1 MALDDVL
8 DEHEQSERV
17 LAWLR
22 RNGAGL
28 IGGILLG
35 LAAIFGWKWWQ
46 ARQAAEQAAASLRY
60 RTAVEAISAGNLAE
74 QSKLQSLEPGLY
86 RTLGSLAVAKAQLA
100 QNKRD
105 DAIATLRT
113 IRAEDPALAA
123 IVNERLARLLID
135 AGKGAD
141 ALKVIGTSESPAM
154 LEVQG
159 DAHLAVGQK
168 DRARDSY
175 ERALKRLEVDAPQR
189 RLIELKL
196 TQVGGTPTTP
206 EARS

>member
-1 MALDDVL
+1 MALDELL

-22 RNGAGL
+22 RNGVGL
-28 IGGILLG
+28 VGGILLG

-46 ARQAAEQAAASLRY
+46 ARQDAELAAASLQY
-60 RTAVEAISAGNLAE
+60 RTAVDAVASGNLAE
-74 QSKLQSLEPGLY
+74 RSKIESLELGLY
-86 RTLGSLAVAKAQLA
+86 RTLGSLAVAKEQVE
-100 QNKRD
+100 QGKRD
-105 DAIATLRT
+105 DAIATLRA
-113 IRAEDPALAA
+113 IRTEDPALA
-123 IVNERLARLLID
+123 IVVVQRLARLLID
-135 AGKGAD
+135 AGQGAE
-141 ALKVIGTSESPAM
+141 ALKLVGSSDAPGM
-154 LEVQG
+154 LELQG
-159 DAHLAVGQK
+159 DAHLALGQRE
-168 DRARDSY
+168 RARDSY

>member
-1 MALDDVL
+1 MALDEVL

-28 IGGILLG
+28 VGGILLG

-46 ARQAAEQAAASLRY
+46 SRQDAEQAAASLQY
-60 RTAVEAISAGNLAE
+60 QTAVDAVASGNLAE
-74 QSKLQSLEPGLY
+74 RSKIESLESGLY
-86 RTLGSLAVAKAQLA
+86 RTLGSLAVAKAQVE
-100 QNKRD
+100 QGQRD
-105 DAIATLRT
+105 DAIATLRA
-113 IRAEDPALAA
+113 IRAEDPVLAA
-123 IVNERLARLLID
+123 VVNERLARLMID
-135 AGKGAD
+135 ADQGAE
-141 ALKVIGTSESPAM
+141 ALKLVGSSDAPGM
-154 LEVQG
+154 LELAG
-159 DAHLAVGQK
+159 DAHLALGQR

>member
-28 IGGILLG
+28 IGGIALG
-35 LAAIFGWKWWQ
+35 LAAIYGFKWWQ
-46 ARQAAEQAAASLRY
+46 AREAAEQAQASARY
-60 RTAVEAISAGNLAE
+60 REVVEAIAAGNLAE
-74 QSKLQSLEPGLY
+74 QSQLQALEPGLY
-86 RTLGSLAVAKAQLA
+86 RTLGSLTLAKAQLA
-100 QNKRD
+100 QGKRD
-105 DAIATLRT
+105 DAIATLRA
-113 IRAEDPALAA
+113 IRTDEPAMAA
-123 IVNERLARLLID
+123 IVNERLARLLVD
-135 AGKGAD
+135 AGQSAE
-141 ALKVIGTSESPAM
+141 ALKLVGTSTAPNM
-154 LEVQG
+154 LDVQG
-159 DAHLAVGQK
+159 DAHFALGQR
-168 DRARDSY
+168 DQARASY
-175 ERALKRLEVDAPQR
+175 EQALKHLDVDAPQR